1 MAFYDTLAAA
11 LAGLEQRGFTH
22 SFSLKQDCI
31 ACEEAGIALPP
42 DQFEIVEV
50 HRFEGMTD
58 PGDSAVIY
66 AIQSREGLKGV
77 LVDAYGAYADSL
89 KTEMISK
96 LRIIREHKSI

>member
-1 MAFYDTLAAA
+1 MASYDTITEA

-58 PGDSAVIY
+58 PDDSAVIY
-66 AIQSREGLKGV
+66 AIQSREGVKGV
-77 LVDAYGAYADSL
+77 LVDAYGVYSDSM
-89 KTEMISK
+89 KAEMISK
-96 LRIIREHKSI
+96 LRIVRDHESI